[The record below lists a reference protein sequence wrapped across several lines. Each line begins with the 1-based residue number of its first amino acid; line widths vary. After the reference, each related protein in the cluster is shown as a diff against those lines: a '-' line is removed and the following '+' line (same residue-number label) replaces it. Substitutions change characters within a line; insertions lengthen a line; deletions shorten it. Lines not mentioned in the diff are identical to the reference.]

1 MTETMKSMK
10 GAAPHA
16 TNDAGLRA
24 VNGAAPRAVNE
35 LMPQT
40 MNGAESLV
48 RTLLASGVDVCFT
61 NPGTSEMHFVAALD
75 TVPGMR
81 CVLGLFEGVV
91 TGAADGYARMADR
104 PAATLLHLGPGLGNG
119 LANLHNARKARS
131 PVVNIVGEHANSH
144 RGYETPLASD
154 VEGIARPVSHWVK
167 TSADARSVAGDAA
180 EAVCQARTGAGRI
193 ATLILPADTAWNEA
207 DGPSPMRAPPPR
219 RQVDREA
226 IAQAVQAIR
235 SGKRVTLM
243 MSGCALRDPCLTLAG
258 RIAAATG
265 VRLLAQQSNARTE
278 RGGGR
283 VVVPRVP
290 YPVDQALAAL
300 ADIEVLLLLGANPP
314 ASFFA
319 YPGKPSMMTPPGCIT
334 QRLAGPDD
342 DLEHALHWLAEE
354 LGASQT
360 AALPNGAERMELA
373 RGPLTAEAVMQS
385 VAALLPEQA
394 ILCDESVSSGR
405 SLFRYTD
412 GSAPHDYLQLTGGA
426 IGEGLPMAT
435 GAALACP
442 DRKVLSLEGDG
453 SGMYTLQA
461 LWTQARERLDVVTV
475 ILANRGYRI
484 LQGELKGVGIETPG
498 ERAKRMLAVE
508 DPQLDWPALARGMGV
523 EGAVAETT
531 ERFNDLLASALRR
544 PGPFLIEARLP

>member
-1 MTETMKSMK
+1 
-10 GAAPHA
+10 
-16 TNDAGLRA
+16 
-24 VNGAAPRAVNE
+24 
-35 LMPQT
+35 

-48 RTLLASGVDVCFT
+48 RTLLASKVEVCFT

-104 PAATLLHLGPGLGNG
+104 PAATLLHLGPGLANG

-131 PVVNIVGEHANSH
+131 PVVNIVGEHAIHH

-154 VEGIARPVSHWVK
+154 LEGIARPVSHWFRM
-167 TSADARSVAGDAA
+167 SADARSVAGDAA
-180 EAVCQARTGAGRI
+180 EAVRQARSGAGKI
-193 ATLILPADTAWNEA
+193 ATLALPADTAWNEA
-207 DGPSPMRAPPPR
+207 DGPAAPLEPPPR
-219 RQVDREA
+219 GKADPAA
-226 IAQAVQAIR
+226 IAQAVAAIR

-243 MSGCALRDPCLTLAG
+243 MSGRALREPCLGLAA

-265 VRLLAQQSNARTE
+265 VRLLSQQSNARVE
-278 RGGGR
+278 RGAGR

-300 ADIEVLLLLGANPP
+300 ADIDVLLLLGANPP

-319 YPGKPSMMTPPGCIT
+319 YPGKPSMMTPPGCETI
-334 QRLAGPDD
+334 RVAGLDD
-342 DLEHALHWLAEE
+342 DLEHALRWLADE
-354 LGASQT
+354 LGAT
-360 AALPNGAERMELA
+360 AAAPLA
-373 RGPLTAEAVMQS
+373 NDAICMTPAQPGRLTAEAVMQS
-385 VAALLPEQA
+385 VAAMLPEQA

-405 SLFRYTD
+405 ALFRYTD

-435 GAALACP
+435 GAAIACP
-442 DRKVLSLEGDG
+442 DRKVVSLEGDG

-461 LWTQARERLDVVTV
+461 LWTQARERLDVITV
-475 ILANRGYRI
+475 VLANRGYRI
-484 LQGELKGVGIETPG
+484 LQGELKGVGVENPG

-508 DPQLDWPALARGMGV
+508 DPDLDWVALARGMGV
-523 EGAVAETT
+523 EAAAADTAEG
-531 ERFNDLLASALRR
+531 FNDLLAAALRR
-544 PGPFLIEARLP
+544 KGPFLIEARLP

>member
-1 MTETMKSMK
+1 
-10 GAAPHA
+10 
-16 TNDAGLRA
+16 
-24 VNGAAPRAVNE
+24 
-35 LMPQT
+35 MPT
-40 MNGAESLV
+40 SMNGAQSLV
-48 RTLLASGVDVCFT
+48 RTLLASQVDVCFT

-131 PVVNIVGEHANSH
+131 PVVNIVGEHATAH
-144 RGYETPLASD
+144 RQYETPLASD
-154 VEGIARPVSHWVK
+154 VEAIARPVSHWVR
-167 TSADARSVAGDAA
+167 TSMDARSVASDAA
-180 EAVCQARTGAGRI
+180 EAVCEARSGAGRI

-207 DGPSPMRAPPPR
+207 EGPAAMRAPPPR
-219 RQVDREA
+219 SQAEDTA
-226 IAQAVQAIR
+226 IAQAVRAIR

-243 MSGCALRDPCLTLAG
+243 MSGRALRDPCLSLAG
-258 RIAAATG
+258 RLASATG

-319 YPGKPSMMTPPGCIT
+319 YPGKPSMMTPPGCQTI
-334 QRLAGPDD
+334 RVAGPDD
-342 DLEHALHWLAEE
+342 DLEHALRALAAE
-354 LGASQT
+354 LGAT
-360 AALPNGAERMELA
+360 NAAPLPNEAARMA
-373 RGPLTAEAVMQS
+373 PATGPLTADAVMQS

-394 ILCDESVSSGR
+394 IVCDESVSSGR

-435 GAALACP
+435 GAAIACP
-442 DRKVLSLEGDG
+442 DRKVVCLEGDG

-475 ILANRGYRI
+475 VLANRGYRI
-484 LQGELKGVGIETPG
+484 LQGELKGVGIDSPG
-498 ERAKRMLAVE
+498 ERAMRMLAIE

-523 EGAVAETT
+523 EAASADSTA
-531 ERFNDLLASALRR
+531 RFNDLLASALGRR
-544 PGPFLIEARLP
+544 GPFLIEARLP

>member
-1 MTETMKSMK
+1 
-10 GAAPHA
+10 
-16 TNDAGLRA
+16 
-24 VNGAAPRAVNE
+24 
-35 LMPQT
+35 

-48 RTLLASGVDVCFT
+48 RTLLASNVEVCFT

-104 PAATLLHLGPGLGNG
+104 PAATLLHLGPGLANG

-131 PVVNIVGEHANSH
+131 PVVNIVGEHAMHH

-154 VEGIARPVSHWVK
+154 VEGFARPVSHWVH
-167 TSADARSVAGDAA
+167 TSPDSRSLAGDAA
-180 EAVCQARTGAGRI
+180 EAVRQARSGAGKI

-207 DGPSPMRAPPPR
+207 DGPAPMREPAPR
-219 RQVDREA
+219 ARADSRA
-226 IAQAVQAIR
+226 IAQAIAAIR
-235 SGKRVTLM
+235 SGRRVTLM
-243 MSGCALRDPCLTLAG
+243 MSGRALREPCLTLAG

-265 VRLLAQQSNARTE
+265 VRLLSQQSNARVE

-283 VVVPRVP
+283 IVVPRVP
-290 YPVDQALAAL
+290 YPVDQALSAL
-300 ADIEVLLLLGANPP
+300 ADVDVLLLLGANPP

-319 YPGKPSMMTPPGCIT
+319 YPGKPSMMTPPNCETI
-334 QRLAGPDD
+334 RIAEADD
-342 DLEHALHWLAEE
+342 DLEHALRWLADE
-354 LGASQT
+354 LGAT
-360 AALPNGAERMELA
+360 NAAPLVNDAICMTPAAGA
-373 RGPLTAEAVMQS
+373 LTAEAVMQS
-385 VAALLPEQA
+385 VAAMLPGNA

-435 GAALACP
+435 GAAIACP
-442 DRKVLSLEGDG
+442 DRKVVSLEGDG

-475 ILANRGYRI
+475 VLANRGYRI
-484 LQGELKGVGIETPG
+484 LQGELKGVGIDKPG
-498 ERAKRMLAVE
+498 ERAQRMLAIE
-508 DPQLDWPALARGMGV
+508 DPVLDWTALARGMGV
-523 EGAVAETT
+523 EAAAADTA
-531 ERFNDLLASALRR
+531 ERFNDLFGAALRR

>member
-1 MTETMKSMK
+1 
-10 GAAPHA
+10 
-16 TNDAGLRA
+16 
-24 VNGAAPRAVNE
+24 
-35 LMPQT
+35 

-48 RTLLASGVDVCFT
+48 RTLLASNVEVCFT

-104 PAATLLHLGPGLGNG
+104 PAATLLHLGPGLANG

-131 PVVNIVGEHANSH
+131 PVVNIVGEHAMHH

-154 VEGIARPVSHWVK
+154 VEGFARPVSHWVH
-167 TSADARSVAGDAA
+167 TSPDSRSLAGDAA
-180 EAVCQARTGAGRI
+180 EAVRQARSGAGKI

-207 DGPSPMRAPPPR
+207 DGPAPMREPAPLAR
-219 RQVDREA
+219 ADSRV
-226 IAQAVQAIR
+226 IAQAVAAIR
-235 SGKRVTLM
+235 SGRRVTLM
-243 MSGCALRDPCLTLAG
+243 MSGRALREPCLTLAG

-265 VRLLAQQSNARTE
+265 VRLLSQQSNARVE

-283 VVVPRVP
+283 IVVPRVP
-290 YPVDQALAAL
+290 YPVDQALSAL
-300 ADIEVLLLLGANPP
+300 ADVDVLLLLGANPP

-319 YPGKPSMMTPPGCIT
+319 YPGKPSMMTPPNCETI
-334 QRLAGPDD
+334 RIAEADD
-342 DLEHALHWLAEE
+342 DLEHALRWLADE
-354 LGASQT
+354 LGAT
-360 AALPNGAERMELA
+360 NAAPLVNDAICMTPAAGA
-373 RGPLTAEAVMQS
+373 LTAEAVMQS
-385 VAALLPEQA
+385 VAAMLPGNA

-435 GAALACP
+435 GAAIACP
-442 DRKVLSLEGDG
+442 DRKVVSLEGDG

-475 ILANRGYRI
+475 VLANRGYRI
-484 LQGELKGVGIETPG
+484 LQGELKGVGIDKPG
-498 ERAKRMLAVE
+498 ERAQRMLAIE
-508 DPQLDWPALARGMGV
+508 DPVLDWTAIARGMGV
-523 EGAVAETT
+523 EAASADTA
-531 ERFNDLLASALRR
+531 ERFNDLFGAALRR